1 MSNSAQ
7 FKSSQDDVFAR
18 IATRYDLLCD
28 IFSFGIHRL
37 WKQRV
42 AETIAAQPWQ
52 YLFDAATGTGDIA
65 WRILNNKLLQQDQAT
80 LKQDAWQHGMR
91 PVSYSSA
98 FSYITA
104 ADISADMLN
113 VAKDKLQKFENKQC
127 VDMNYLL
134 ADACDMPQVA
144 DASQDVYSLSL
155 ALKICERDKV
165 LQEAY
170 RVLKPNGRL
179 VILEASNIPIRWL
192 HRVYLLYMSVVTPII
207 GYLATG
213 GDGSAYRYLLA
224 GVKNFPTA
232 EALQQEIQSH
242 GFIDVS
248 FERLSFG
255 IMAIHCACKPT

>member
-18 IATRYDLLCD
+18 IATRYDVLCD

-52 YLFDAATGTGDIA
+52 YLFDGATGTGDIA
-65 WRILNNKLLQQDQAT
+65 WRILDSKLIEHNQALQKYKAQQPT
-80 LKQDAWQHGMR
+80 SHYTSN
-91 PVSYSSA
+91 PNSIH
-98 FSYITA
+98 YIIA
-104 ADISADMLN
+104 ADISTNMLN
-113 VAKDKLQKFENKQC
+113 MAKIKLHKFDNHPS
-127 VDMNYLL
+127 VDVQYML

-179 VILEASNIPIRWL
+179 VILEASNIPIGWL
-192 HRVYLLYMSVVTPII
+192 HRVYLLYMSLVTPII

-232 EALQQEIQSH
+232 EALQQEIQNH
-242 GFIDVS
+242 GFINVT

-255 IMAIHCACKPT
+255 IMAIHCAHKPA

>member
-1 MSNSAQ
+1 M
-7 FKSSQDDVFAR
+7 
-18 IATRYDLLCD
+18 
-28 IFSFGIHRL
+28 
-37 WKQRV
+37 
-42 AETIAAQPWQ
+42 
-52 YLFDAATGTGDIA
+52 
-65 WRILNNKLLQQDQAT
+65 
-80 LKQDAWQHGMR
+80 
-91 PVSYSSA
+91 
-98 FSYITA
+98 
-104 ADISADMLN
+104 
-113 VAKDKLQKFENKQC
+113 
-127 VDMNYLL
+127 
-134 ADACDMPQVA
+134 
-144 DASQDVYSLSL
+144 YSLSL

-232 EALQQEIQSH
+232 KALQQEIQSH

-255 IMAIHCACKPT
+255 IMAIHCARKPA